1 MAKVMLD
8 LFSGSGSVSKVA
20 RKQGWGTVTLD
31 RDLPADL
38 QIDIMDWDCTSFNPK
53 FFDFVWASPP
63 CTDYSRAKT
72 TAPRNIE
79 YANNIV
85 ERTLK
90 IINFLNPDFW
100 VIENPQ
106 SGLLKDQPMMQGIP
120 YVDVDYCKYG
130 MPYRKR
136 TRLWSNR
143 ADKLREVLRPLC
155 KKDCDSMDESGR
167 KHKESAQRMPQGKA
181 VDWGDR
187 RQFKREDLYKIP
199 EDLVKDIL
207 NGGF

>member
-1 MAKVMLD
+1 MSRVMLD
-8 LFSGSGSVSKVA
+8 LFSGTGSVAKVA

-31 RDLPADL
+31 RDMPADI
-38 QIDIMDWDCTSFNPK
+38 QKDIMDWDCTSFHEK

-63 CTDYSRAKT
+63 CTEYSRAKT
-72 TAPRNIE
+72 TAPRDIE
-79 YANNIV
+79 GANNIV

-90 IINFLNPDFW
+90 IIDFLKPDFW
-100 VIENPQ
+100 VIENPE
-106 SGLLKDQPMMQGIP
+106 SGLLKHQPMTQGIP

-143 ADKLREVLRPLC
+143 AEALRDMLKLLC
-155 KKDCDSMDESGR
+155 KRDCDSMGESGR
-167 KHKESAQRMPQGKA
+167 KHKESAQRMPQGKSSQ
-181 VDWGDR
+181 WGDR

-199 EDLVKDIL
+199 EGLIEDVLRAY
-207 NGGF
+207 

>member
-1 MAKVMLD
+1 MLD
-8 LFSGSGSVSKVA
+8 LFSGTGSVAKVA

-31 RDLPADL
+31 RDLPADV
-38 QIDIMDWDCTSFNPK
+38 QIDIMDWDCTSFHEK

-63 CTDYSRAKT
+63 CTEYSRAKT
-72 TAPRNIE
+72 TAPRDIE
-79 YANNIV
+79 SANNIV

-90 IINFLNPDFW
+90 IIEFLKPDFW
-100 VIENPQ
+100 VIGNPE
-106 SGLLKDQPMMQGIP
+106 SGLLKNQSMMQGIP

-143 ADKLREVLRPLC
+143 ADKLRQILKPLC
-155 KKDCDSMDESGR
+155 KRDCDSMDETR
-167 KHKESAQRMPQGKA
+167 KRHIESAQRMPQGKA
-181 VDWGDR
+181 SQWGER

-199 EDLVKDIL
+199 EGLIEEVL
-207 NGGF
+207 RAY